1 MSICTK
7 SGDDGN
13 TELIGGRRVPKD
25 HPLIECLG
33 TIDELNAFLG
43 RAKAALCEDSAG
55 GENQAAQIIT
65 GIQKDIFALSGVLA
79 GGAGIV
85 SGGDRLYQLITE
97 LEADTPPFSGFAV
110 PGTDPVSADI
120 HIARTVCRRAER
132 QLVTLSRAA
141 GIEAGILPYFNRLSD
156 LLFLLARR
164 QEYKKSIAD
173 NSSY

>member
-43 RAKAALCEDSAG
+43 GVRAALREDSAG
-55 GENQAAQIIT
+55 GDNQTAQIIA
-65 GIQKDIFALSGVLA
+65 GIQKDLFAHSGVLA
-79 GGAGIV
+79 GGTGSV
-85 SGGDRLYQLITE
+85 SGGERLYQLITE
-97 LEADTPPFSGFAV
+97 LEADMPPFSGFTV
-110 PGTDPVSADI
+110 PGADTVSADI
-120 HIARTVCRRAER
+120 HIARTVCRRTER

-141 GIEAGILPYFNRLSD
+141 GIDTGILPYFNRLSD

-164 QEYKKSIAD
+164 QEYTKSTGQKA
-173 NSSY
+173 